1 MGNIKAEWHDYVNDD
16 RPLLSNYFA
25 VGDSAIRTNPL
36 YGRGC
41 STGIIHNH
49 LLREILAQDLD
60 PIARAMAFHHQS
72 RERLRPIWEASL
84 REDRNA
90 IKEQTAY
97 SWTEKDAFS
106 VKRWFQASIGD
117 AVNQAA
123 QTYPSVFRGA
133 MRSFNL
139 METPGAFLAE
149 RKTQGLV
156 LWTANWGQEEQS
168 LKVCRW
174 AKPWGDASA
183 S

>member
-1 MGNIKAEWHDYVNDD
+1 MGGESSRRSERYQESKPHT
-16 RPLLSNYFA
+16 P
-25 VGDSAIRTNPL
+25 GP
-36 YGRGC
+36 
-41 STGIIHNH
+41 
-49 LLREILAQDLD
+49 REG
-60 PIARAMAFHHQS
+60 
-72 RERLRPIWEASL
+72 
-84 REDRNA
+84 
-90 IKEQTAY
+90 
-97 SWTEKDAFS
+97 AFS

-156 LWTANWGQEEQS
+156 LWTLLTEEEEQS

>member
-1 MGNIKAEWHDYVNDD
+1 
-16 RPLLSNYFA
+16 
-25 VGDSAIRTNPL
+25 
-36 YGRGC
+36 
-41 STGIIHNH
+41 
-49 LLREILAQDLD
+49 
-60 PIARAMAFHHQS
+60 MAFHHQS

-90 IKEQTAY
+90 IKRANRILLGQ
-97 SWTEKDAFS
+97 EKAAFS

-156 LWTANWGQEEQS
+156 LWTLLTGGKKNKASRFVAGLSRGEMLAHLES
-168 LKVCRW
+168 LRESGAAHATNSEW
-174 AKPWGDASA
+174 IDAAA

>member
-1 MGNIKAEWHDYVNDD
+1 MDQEKA
-16 RPLLSNYFA
+16 
-25 VGDSAIRTNPL
+25 
-36 YGRGC
+36 
-41 STGIIHNH
+41 
-49 LLREILAQDLD
+49 
-60 PIARAMAFHHQS
+60 
-72 RERLRPIWEASL
+72 
-84 REDRNA
+84 
-90 IKEQTAY
+90 
-97 SWTEKDAFS
+97 AFS

-156 LWTANWGQEEQS
+156 LWTLLTGGKKNKASRFVAGPSRGEMLAHLES
-168 LKVCRW
+168 LRGTGASHATNREW
-174 AKPWGDASA
+174 IDAAA